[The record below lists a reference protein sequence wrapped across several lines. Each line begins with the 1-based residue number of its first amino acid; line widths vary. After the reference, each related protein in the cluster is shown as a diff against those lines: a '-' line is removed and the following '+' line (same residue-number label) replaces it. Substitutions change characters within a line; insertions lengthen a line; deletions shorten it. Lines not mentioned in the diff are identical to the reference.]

1 MSAIKDIHDVVV
13 KAFGKGVFSRDRI
26 NYAVRC
32 PVCKDSREEKK
43 KMVIR
48 LDDGRYHCW
57 VCGAKGTNVKKL
69 IAKIRPDVLDGVT
82 RLRLAKKTEDED
94 RELEE
99 LFLPSEAVFLASD
112 NLKDPDM
119 LAVKKYLKN
128 RGLKAIDFYRWR
140 IMAARSGSFRRKA
153 IIPSFDSE
161 GNLNY
166 YVARSINAS
175 DSIKYRN
182 SQVSKED
189 VIFNEIDIDWKKEV
203 VLVEGVFDAIK
214 CPENTIPILG
224 SSLSRRSLLYKR
236 IVQNQTPCVVALD
249 PDLKEKAFKLAD
261 LLSSAGCNVKISFA
275 PDGMDW
281 GDLDKES
288 TEKILKEGSAYSNM
302 MRISYKI
309 QRMKS
314 GSLI

>member
-1 MSAIKDIHDVVV
+1 MSTVKDIQDVVV
-13 KAFGKGVFSRDRI
+13 RAFGRGVFSKDGV

-32 PVCKDSREEKK
+32 PVCKDTREEKK

-57 VCGAKGTNVKKL
+57 VCGAKGSSVKRL
-69 IAKIRPDVLDGVT
+69 IAKIRPDVLDDTT
-82 RLRLAKKTEDED
+82 RLRLMKKSEVQNDEV
-94 RELEE
+94 EE
-99 LFLPSEAVFLASD
+99 LFLPSEAVFLASND
-112 NLKDPDM
+112 LKDPDM
-119 LAVKKYLKN
+119 LAVTKYLKR
-128 RGLKAIDFYRWR
+128 RGLNTIDLYRWR
-140 IMAARSGSFRRKA
+140 IMAAPGGSFRRKA
-153 IIPSFDSE
+153 IIPSFDIE

-166 YVARSINAS
+166 YVARSINS
-175 DSIKYRN
+175 GDTIKYRN

-189 VIFNEIDIDWKKEV
+189 VIFNEIDIDWSKEV
-203 VLVEGVFDAIK
+203 ILVEGVFDAIK
-214 CPENTIPILG
+214 CPENTVPILG
-224 SSLSRRSLLYKR
+224 SSLSHRSLLYKR
-236 IVQNQTPCVVALD
+236 LVQNQTPCNVALD

-261 LLSSAGCNVKISFA
+261 LLAAAGCNVKITFA

-288 TEKILKEGSAYSNM
+288 TKSILENSLEYSNM

-314 GSLI
+314 GSLL